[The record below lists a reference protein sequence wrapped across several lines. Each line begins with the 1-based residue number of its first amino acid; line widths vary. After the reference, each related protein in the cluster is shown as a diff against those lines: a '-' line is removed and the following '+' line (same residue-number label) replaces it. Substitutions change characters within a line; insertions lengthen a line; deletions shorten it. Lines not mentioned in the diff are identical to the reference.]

1 VKAENAYDDDSEA
14 RVLRPGQSFQKRWA
28 LRSSFGW
35 YDVLVEVN
43 TDPNFL
49 RRLAGHVENGRD
61 STSDPA
67 FGEVG
72 HRGRRWGEARSE
84 QGVDAGMNA

>member
-1 VKAENAYDDDSEA
+1 
-14 RVLRPGQSFQKRWA
+14 

-35 YDVLVEVN
+35 YDVSVEVN

-49 RRLAGHVENGRD
+49 RRLAGHVENGRA

-67 FGEVG
+67 FGNAG
-72 HRGRRWGEARSE
+72 HRGHRRGEAHSE
-84 QGVDAGMNA
+84 QGIDEGMSA